1 MHQED
6 KEIFHLLSW
15 QWNRLEKK
23 KKKWL
28 RPILRDSAVENMSKE
43 DSLFF
48 FLSKY
53 IKGEILIVIPT

>member
-1 MHQED
+1 MHEED

-28 RPILRDSAVENMSKE
+28 RPKLRDSAVENMSKE

-48 FLSKY
+48 FFFFFFKQ
-53 IKGEILIVIPT
+53 IP